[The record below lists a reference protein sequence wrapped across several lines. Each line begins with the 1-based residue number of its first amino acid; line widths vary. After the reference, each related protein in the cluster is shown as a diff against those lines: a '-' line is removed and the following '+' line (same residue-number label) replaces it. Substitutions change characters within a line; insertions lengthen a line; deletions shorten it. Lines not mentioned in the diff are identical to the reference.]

1 MTAERERTATLPPR
15 PVVRT
20 AWVLHRA
27 LYRLSGGRIGL
38 RPPEAGNKFGMM
50 RLRTVGRRSG
60 EPRVA
65 IVGYL
70 EDGPNLVT
78 LAMNGWA
85 EAEPAWWLNLQAQP
99 DTTVELKDGLR
110 AVRGRAADGEE
121 RDRLWARW
129 RELSDDYDA
138 WAARA
143 PDPPPSSCSSH
154 VRSRRAGSVRRPRL
168 RLWRRTFVA
177 GSRRVQSAL
186 SADSCIV
193 SSQGDQ
199 MSSPKQLARIA
210 GVLYLIVGVFG
221 GFAIGYVTPLV
232 YAPGD
237 ALTTAGN
244 VSANAGLVRASV
256 LADLLQATVFVFLA
270 MVLFAIL
277 KEVNRGV
284 ARAMVILVAI
294 ATAVMC
300 LNEVFQI
307 GALLV
312 SGEGA
317 YATGFGAT
325 GADTLV
331 LLLMDLHH
339 YGFLIAQIFFGLW
352 LIPLGYLA
360 YTSDLF
366 PRALGVVLVVGGS
379 AYLVDLT
386 LAFVAPDISRQ
397 VHGLLAIPPTI
408 AEVWTVLYLLVKG
421 VRSSDDPTAVARR
434 TVPAA
439 ASAD

>member
-1 MTAERERTATLPPR
+1 
-15 PVVRT
+15 
-20 AWVLHRA
+20 
-27 LYRLSGGRIGL
+27 
-38 RPPEAGNKFGMM
+38 
-50 RLRTVGRRSG
+50 
-60 EPRVA
+60 
-65 IVGYL
+65 
-70 EDGPNLVT
+70 
-78 LAMNGWA
+78 
-85 EAEPAWWLNLQAQP
+85 
-99 DTTVELKDGLR
+99 
-110 AVRGRAADGEE
+110 
-121 RDRLWARW
+121 
-129 RELSDDYDA
+129 
-138 WAARA
+138 
-143 PDPPPSSCSSH
+143 
-154 VRSRRAGSVRRPRL
+154 
-168 RLWRRTFVA
+168 
-177 GSRRVQSAL
+177 
-186 SADSCIV
+186 
-193 SSQGDQ
+193 

-244 VSANAGLVRASV
+244 ISANAGLVRASV
-256 LADLLQATVFVFLA
+256 LADLIQATVFVFLA

-277 KEVNRGV
+277 QDVNRSV

-325 GADTLV
+325 GADALV

-360 YTSDLF
+360 YTSGLF
-366 PRALGVVLVVGGS
+366 PRAVGVVLIVGGS

-386 LAFVAPDISRQ
+386 LAFVAPDVSRQ
-397 VHGLLAIPPTI
+397 VHALLAIPPTI

-421 VRSSDDPTAVARR
+421 VRSSDDPTAVTRR
-434 TVPAA
+434 HVPAA
-439 ASAD
+439 A